1 MNKYIPIIKKNNNK
15 INSYCIFGER
25 CSGSNFLQNAL
36 DENFHIEVNNHQ
48 INKHFFGQKPLP
60 DNDDLLFIGIV
71 RDPYTWL
78 NSLYKYPYW
87 LQKNMRKS
95 KYNFLNLE
103 CWSQF
108 KHLEITQ
115 DRHIYTKQRYKN
127 IFELRHIK
135 NYFLYEDMKI
145 LAKNY
150 ILIKYEDLRDNYE
163 ETLNIIKEE
172 FNLNTKD
179 NYPVTINKYCGRGNL
194 KKKIFTIDKE
204 YIFTKEEI
212 YLNKNF
218 NRIYEEKFNYI

>member
-1 MNKYIPIIKKNNNK
+1 MGKTHPTTNNRK
-15 INSYCIFGER
+15 FYKCINEAAA
-25 CSGSNFLQNAL
+25 N
-36 DENFHIEVNNHQ
+36 ENITETKVSAEFITDNTVLSVSRNL
-48 INKHFFGQKPLP
+48 KAKSKPLP
-60 DNDDLLFIGIV
+60 ENDDLLFIGIV
-71 RDPYTWL
+71 RDPYTWF

-163 ETLNIIKEE
+163 ETLNIIKDE

-194 KKKIFTIDKE
+194 KKKFLLI
-204 YIFTKEEI
+204 
-212 YLNKNF
+212 
-218 NRIYEEKFNYI
+218 R